1 MPKPRNETLEQR
13 QARTAKAR
21 AARLAK
27 AGATPEERS
36 EHYRKIAQIRW
47 ANHRNQSGA
56 DDDRDVPVE
65 PGPLR

>member
-36 EHYRKIAQIRW
+36 EHYRRIAQTRW
-47 ANHRNQSGA
+47 ARRSTQSGA
-56 DDDRDVPVE
+56 ENVPQHE
-65 PGPLR
+65 DPPAPH